1 MNQDRRDRSRRGR
14 GLCRACAALLL
25 VLLTLSSLTSC
36 FAGNDRYYLTLIEQ
50 QQNRIEELEALNQQ
64 LQAQDGAY
72 DKLELI
78 AAIFEQFG
86 YYAGTKTQEEMLTD
100 ILKAYAHA
108 TGDYYAEYYTQEEYQ
123 QITAESSGDYEGIGV
138 SVVQTSVSVD
148 GYSHAVFQVIAV
160 YRDSPA
166 ERAGVLVGD
175 CIYAVKGEDG
185 EYMTVSALGYTNA
198 LAAIRGE
205 KGTTVELLALRQ
217 DADKAW
223 QTVEFSAVRDT
234 FEAIVVNHRVSET
247 DPTVGIVNISSFD
260 LTTPVQFKNAVN
272 ELLALGVEHF
282 VFDVRNNP
290 GGDLQSIKAVLT
302 YFLDEGDLI
311 LSAINREGQTAASYR
326 AEVINWSD
334 PLYSACNVSKS
345 EIGMYKDLD
354 MVVLCNGNTAS
365 AAEVFTATLR
375 DYGLAKIVG
384 ETTFGKGIMQS
395 ILPLS
400 NYGNFNGYFKFTSYA
415 YVTQC
420 GVPYQDI
427 GIAPDEGLEVSLS
440 EEAMQYNFY
449 VLPESLDDQ
458 LLLAIGQ
465 FADR

>member
-1 MNQDRRDRSRRGR
+1 MKQFQPIDRRSRRVLG
-14 GLCRACAALLL
+14 RACLLLLALLL
-25 VLLTLSSLTSC
+25 TLGALSSC
-36 FAGNDRYYLTLIEQ
+36 AGNRYYLQIIEQ
-50 QQNRIEELEALNQQ
+50 QQERIEELEGLNQQ
-64 LQAQDGAY
+64 LQAQQGAY

-86 YYAGTKTQEEMLTD
+86 YYSGTHTQQEMLD
-100 ILKAYAHA
+100 AILKAYAYA
-108 TGDYYAEYYTQEEYQ
+108 TGDYYAEYYTQEEYE

-138 SVVQTSVSVD
+138 SVVQTSVSID
-148 GYSHAVFQVIAV
+148 GYSHSVFQVIAV

-166 ERAGVLVGD
+166 EAAGILVGD

-185 EYMTVSALGYTNA
+185 EYMTVSSLGYTNA
-198 LAAIRGE
+198 LAEIRGE
-205 KGTTVELLALRQ
+205 KGTTVELLVLRQ

-234 FEAIVVNHRVSET
+234 FEATVVTHRVSET
-247 DPTVGIVNISSFD
+247 DPTVGIVHISSFD
-260 LTTPVQFKNAVN
+260 LTTPIQFKNAVN
-272 ELLALGVEHF
+272 ALLDMGVEHF

-302 YFLDEGDLI
+302 YFLKPNDLI
-311 LSAINREGQTAASYR
+311 LSAINKEGQVAGSYR
-326 AEVINWSD
+326 AEPMLFAD
-334 PLYSACNVSKS
+334 DLYSACNVSKD
-345 EIGMYKDLD
+345 EIGMYADLD

-365 AAEVFTATLR
+365 AAEVFTATMR

-400 NYGNFNGYFKFTSYA
+400 NYGNFDGYFKFTSYA

-420 GVPYQDI
+420 GVPYQGI
-427 GIAPDEGLEVSLS
+427 GIAPDEGLEVALF
-440 EEAMQYNFY
+440 EEAMQYNIY
-449 VLPESLDDQ
+449 LLPEAMDDQ
-458 LLLAIGQ
+458 LLLAIAQ
-465 FADR
+465 LAE

>member
-1 MNQDRRDRSRRGR
+1 MKQSQSIERRPKRALRST
-14 GLCRACAALLL
+14 CALLLL
-25 VLLTLSSLTSC
+25 VLLTLCTLCSC
-36 FAGNDRYYLTLIEQ
+36 GVSPYHLQIIEQ
-50 QQNRIEELEALNQQ
+50 QREHIKELEGLNQQ
-64 LQAQDGAY
+64 LQAQQGAY

-86 YYAGTKTQEEMLTD
+86 YYSGTHTQEETLD
-100 ILKAYAHA
+100 AILKAYAHA
-108 TGDYYAEYYTQEEYQ
+108 TGDYYAEYYTQEEYE
-123 QITAESSGDYEGIGV
+123 QIAAESSGDYEGIGV
-138 SVVQTSVSVD
+138 SVVQTAVTID

-166 ERAGVLVGD
+166 EAAGILVGD

-185 EYMTVSALGYTNA
+185 EYMTVTSLGYTSA
-198 LAAIRGE
+198 LAEIRGE
-205 KGTTVELLALRQ
+205 KGTTVELMVLRQ

-223 QTVEFSAVRDT
+223 QTIEFSAVRDT
-234 FEAIVVNHRVSET
+234 FEAIVVTHRVSET
-247 DPTVGIVNISSFD
+247 DPTVGIVHISSFD
-260 LTTPVQFKNAVN
+260 LTTPIQFKSAVN
-272 ELLALGVEHF
+272 ALLDMGIEHF

-302 YFLDEGDLI
+302 YFLQPDDLI
-311 LSAINREGQTAASYR
+311 LSAINKKGEVAASYR
-326 AEVINWSD
+326 ATPMFTADE
-334 PLYSACNVSKS
+334 LYSACNVSKD
-345 EIGMYKDLD
+345 EIGMYADLD

-400 NYGNFNGYFKFTSYA
+400 NYGNFDGYFKFTSYA

-420 GVPYQDI
+420 GIPYQDI
-427 GIAPDEGLEVSLS
+427 GIAPDEGLEVALS
-440 EEAMQYNFY
+440 EEAMQYNIY
-449 VLPESLDDQ
+449 LLPEAMDDQ
-458 LLLAIGQ
+458 LLLAIAQ
-465 FADR
+465 LAD